1 MRKTV
6 NEIKRMIEQAVTQ
19 NKEAELA
26 ARIVQQYTKTY
37 HKSTYG
43 KYH

>member
-1 MRKTV
+1 MQKSV
-6 NEIKRMIEQAVTQ
+6 NEIKRMIDQAVTQ

-26 ARIVQQYTKTY
+26 ARIVQQYNKAN
-37 HKSTYG
+37 HKSTFG